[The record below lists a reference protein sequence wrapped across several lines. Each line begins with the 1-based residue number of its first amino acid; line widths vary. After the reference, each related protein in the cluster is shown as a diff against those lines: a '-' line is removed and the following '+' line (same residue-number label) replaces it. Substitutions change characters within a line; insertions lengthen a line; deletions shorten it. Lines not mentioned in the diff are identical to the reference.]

1 MPRWKELPAELP
13 PPARQL
19 IVRLR
24 GLKDRSGL
32 SARQLAARTGYSAK
46 SWQRYLNGRSLP
58 PQEAVAAMSRVCG
71 EDPVR
76 LLALHEIAA
85 ERRPEG
91 RRPAARAP
99 ESPPAAPAQVP
110 GERQPYGRHLRAALA
125 AAAVVTVL
133 SASAALLLAVRLTEA
148 RTQLAHQ
155 RDATVATAPAT
166 VSETLV
172 PVIYTCR
179 LEKRE
184 GRWHAGLSPTAD
196 VLLSNTQV
204 GLEVAEAQCLLRRAG
219 TVPGDID
226 GVFGP
231 KTRRAVEHMQK
242 RNGLIVNGVVDPPTW
257 NALREADPT

>member
-1 MPRWKELPAELP
+1 VPRWKELPAELP
-13 PPARQL
+13 PPAHQL

-32 SARQLAARTGYSAK
+32 SSRQLAARTEYSAK

-58 PQEAVAAMSRVCG
+58 PQEAVAAMARVCG
-71 EDPVR
+71 EDPAR
-76 LLALHEIAA
+76 LLALREIAA
-85 ERRPEG
+85 QRWLEG
-91 RRPAARAP
+91 RQAAARAP
-99 ESPPAAPAQVP
+99 ESPTAVPAEVP
-110 GERQPYGRHLRAALA
+110 GERQPYGRHLRAALTA
-125 AAAVVTVL
+125 ATVVTIL
-133 SASAALLLAVRLTEA
+133 SVSVALLLAVRLTEA

-155 RDATVATAPAT
+155 RDDAVATVPAT

-179 LEKRE
+179 LERRD

-242 RNGLIVNGVVDPPTW
+242 RNGLIVNGVIDPPTW